1 MNGVIIIVKTE
12 VYDGVCII
20 NIKTK
25 DDIFSCSDLIKQEFK
40 VRGIEILFC
49 SSADFGK
56 NKKSIIIASFENDIF
71 KILSSIGYIK
81 DAAGILSYTIRG
93 ASCIIFWEGFFNG
106 DAVFKKYKNKISYCS
121 SGSKSG
127 CVLCESEIKHKLL
140 AAMK

>member
-1 MNGVIIIVKTE
+1 MIKIVKTE

-25 DDIFSCSDLIKQEFK
+25 DDAFGCTDLIKQEFK
-40 VRGIEILFC
+40 NREIESIF
-49 SSADFGK
+49 SSGADFGSDKK
-56 NKKSIIIASFENDIF
+56 NIVIASFENDIF

-81 DAAGILSYTIRG
+81 DAAGVLSYTIRG
-93 ASCIIFWEGFFNG
+93 ACCVIFWEGFFNG
-106 DAVFKKYKNKISYCS
+106 EAVFKKYKNKIPYSYNCT
-121 SGSKSG
+121 KFG

>member
-1 MNGVIIIVKTE
+1 MIKIVKTE

-93 ASCIIFWEGFFNG
+93 ACCVIFWEGFFSAE
-106 DAVFKKYKNKISYCS
+106 AVFKKYKDKISYCHS
-121 SGSKSG
+121 SSKSG